1 MAKDAKI
8 GMFDLAWMGSMIVRP
23 GRHNYFI
30 IYKYDATRIFQTD
43 VKSLDVQPRSISM
56 HHHVLPKTKLEI
68 DAKKG
73 QTKKEDNYYFN
84 IFNQWKLDTD

>member
-1 MAKDAKI
+1 
-8 GMFDLAWMGSMIVRP
+8 MGSMIVRP

-43 VKSLDVQPRSISM
+43 IRSLDVKPRSITM
-56 HHHVLPKTKLEI
+56 HHHILPKTKLEI

-73 QTKKEDNYYFN
+73 VTKKEENYYFN
-84 IFNQWKLDTD
+84 IFN